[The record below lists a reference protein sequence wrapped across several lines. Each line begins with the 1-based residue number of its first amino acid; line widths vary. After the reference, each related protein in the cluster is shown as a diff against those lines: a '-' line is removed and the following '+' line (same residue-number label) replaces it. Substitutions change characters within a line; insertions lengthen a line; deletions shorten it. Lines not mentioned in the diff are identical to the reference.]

1 MGSGVER
8 GEKGKPF
15 SPLSMMGGLYEAV
28 SEREDP
34 KTSFNTSIH
43 TGEFFARGD
52 GSVN

>member
-1 MGSGVER
+1 MGVER

-15 SPLSMMGGLYEAV
+15 PPLSMMGELYEAV

-34 KTSFNTSIH
+34 KTSFHTSIH
-43 TGEFFARGD
+43 TGEFFARGE